1 MNTLQDIL
9 NRCVLEKENKTPS
22 THTRITGGKWD
33 MTAEENAFYN
43 ALYEH
48 TIVNGKQEYFTEK
61 QVENGSFA
69 IDLDFRYKNEVS
81 KRQHTK
87 ETLDDFQALFL
98 DQIQKYSVIE
108 NAFKLYVMEKPNVNQ
123 LSDGSLTKDGIHLL
137 FTFAMNKDH
146 KNLIRNAVIQESSG
160 IFDLPLINTWEDVY
174 DKGVMLGTTNWNIY
188 GCCKP
193 DNEAYKVVRIYDY
206 NIDPAD
212 GNLMV
217 DIIDNP
223 KITKEMYMDLS
234 VRKQRP
240 FTKPNKDAL
249 KELTKLQL
257 PEKTHSPRSVAD
269 MYIPSETDATLND
282 TDYLLQVCIRDEMC
296 KTGKHKEWNIVAQIL
311 KNELKDEAL
320 SPFVMWTN
328 QFGSENK
335 KKECIDQIVKY
346 VKYTPVKEKN
356 RLNFKSLHYYAKKY
370 NPEAYNSRFTI
381 KQDMSTFADIDDLL
395 LEATDYSLATYF
407 VKRYGEKFKCISIK
421 DKLIYHFT
429 DKNLWCDEFGSGSKI
444 RELISNEMNT
454 QFCNY
459 RDQLVSFQ
467 TKLNNSTDEYE
478 KIERKIKKASE
489 IIVKLGKTNDKNN
502 ILREIL
508 DKIEDVKFEDNMNKQ
523 LYMLPLKN
531 KKMLEMKTTIEID
544 VETKKEK
551 ITNTNKVIDRTTEHK
566 FNYECDTDYIENM
579 TEDDEKDV
587 KKYFMDLFC
596 GKEKMVQVMLDI
608 FKSIFAGQPLR
619 YIFFFTGSGC
629 NGKSLLFKVL
639 DEIFKKAMDTIDT
652 NVIIDQKIAS
662 QLTTQFKK
670 LDRCRFGYVTEL
682 KEEMKL
688 NESIIKKISGGDKI
702 DFRGLFK
709 DNVTIVPTCTL
720 GVLTNEMPQ
729 IKIEKAIVDRLVR
742 IPFGNVFKND
752 KTFEAEILS
761 KKHLVFSYIMKYGV
775 IRDNF
780 DFPEEMINAKNE
792 TIEDNTQID
801 YLKEFI
807 DTNLEL
813 VEFKETERM
822 KRDDFRASYNN
833 YLKSKNQPQN
843 NYTHQKFARIIKTY
857 GIGIQESNGKCFYT
871 GIIPKV
877 QDAIEE

>member
-9 NRCVLEKENKTPS
+9 NRCALESGTKTPH

-33 MTAEENAFYN
+33 MTAEENDFYG

-48 TIVNGKQEYFTEK
+48 TIVNGKKEYLTET
-61 QVENGSFA
+61 QLENGTLA
-69 IDLDFRYKNEVS
+69 IDLDFRYKYDVCS
-81 KRQHTK
+81 RQHTK
-87 ETLDDFQALFL
+87 ETLDDFQALFI

-108 NAFKLYVMEKPNVNQ
+108 NAFKLYVMEKPNVNRLADKQ
-123 LSDGSLTKDGIHLL
+123 LTKDGIHLL

-146 KNLIRNAVIQESSG
+146 KNLIRNAVIKESAG
-160 IFDLPLINTWEDVY
+160 IFDLPLTNTWEDVY
-174 DKGVMLGTTNWNIY
+174 DKDVMLGSTNWNIY

-193 DNEAYKVVRIYDY
+193 DHEAYKVVRIYDY
-206 NIDPAD
+206 NIDPVD
-212 GNLMV
+212 GNLMEV
-217 DIIDNP
+217 MIDNP

-234 VRKQRP
+234 VRKSRP
-240 FTKPNKDAL
+240 LVKPNKEAL
-249 KELTKLQL
+249 KKLTELKL
-257 PEKTHSPRSVAD
+257 PEKTYSPRSVAD

-356 RLNFKSLHYYAKKY
+356 RLNFKSLHYYAKQY
-370 NPEAYNSRFTI
+370 NPEAYNSRFVI
-381 KQDMSTFADIDDLL
+381 KYDMSSFADIDELI
-395 LEATDYSLATYF
+395 LESTDYSLANYF
-407 VKRYGEKFKCISIK
+407 VKQFGKDFKCISIK
-421 DKLIYHFT
+421 DKHIYNFT

-444 RELISNEMNT
+444 REIISNEMSTHFSKYRAELITYQSKLEANT
-454 QFCNY
+454 E
-459 RDQLVSFQ
+459 DH
-467 TKLNNSTDEYE
+467 E
-478 KIERKIKKASE
+478 KTGRKIKKLSE
-489 IIVKLGKTNDKNN
+489 LLVKLGKTNDKNN

-508 DKIEDVKFEDNMNKQ
+508 DKIEDVKFEDDMNKE

-531 KKMLEMKTTIEID
+531 KKMLNMKTNE
-544 VETKKEK
+544 
-551 ITNTNKVIDRTTEHK
+551 VIDRTTEHK
-566 FNYECDTDYIENM
+566 FNYECDADYIENM
-579 TEDDEKDV
+579 TADDEKFV

-596 GKEKMVQVMLDI
+596 CKEKMVQIVLDI

-619 YIFFFTGSGC
+619 YIFFFTGIGC

-639 DEIFKKAMDTIDT
+639 DEVFKKAMDTIDT
-652 NVIIDQKIAS
+652 NVIIDQKITS
-662 QLTTQFKK
+662 QLTTQFEK

-709 DNVTIVPTCTL
+709 GNKTIVPTCTL

-752 KTFEAEILS
+752 KSFESEVLS
-761 KKHLVFSYIMKYGV
+761 KKHLIFSYIMKYGV
-775 IRDNF
+775 ISDNF

-807 DTNLEL
+807 DTYYDITPFVKTE
-813 VEFKETERM
+813 KE
-822 KRDDFRASYNN
+822 KRDTFRETYNN
-833 YLKSKNQPQN
+833 YLKSKSQPQN

-877 QDAIEE
+877 QDEIEEQDQ

>member
-9 NRCVLEKENKTPS
+9 NLCSLQKDDKSQS
-22 THTRITGGKWD
+22 THTRIPDKDLNIYGGKWNI
-33 MTAEENAFYN
+33 TPETENNFYGS
-43 ALYEH
+43 LYEH
-48 TIVNGKQEYFTEK
+48 TIVNGKKEYLTEK
-61 QVENGSFA
+61 QLENGTFVV
-69 IDLDFRYKNEVS
+69 DLDFRYSHDVS
-81 KRQHTK
+81 HRQHTK
-87 ETLDDFQALFL
+87 EHLNEFVELFIQ
-98 DQIQKYSVIE
+98 QIGEYCVIE
-108 NAFKLYVMEKPNVNQ
+108 NAFKCYVMEKPNVNR
-123 LSDGSLTKDGIHLL
+123 LEDGSLTKDGIHLL
-137 FTFAMNKDH
+137 FTFGMNKDH
-146 KNLIRNAVIQESSG
+146 KLLIRDSVIKESAD
-160 IFDLPLINTWEDVY
+160 IFELPLINDWDSVY
-174 DKGVMLGTTNWNIY
+174 DKGVMEGSVNWNIY
-188 GCCKP
+188 GCSKP
-193 DNEAYKVVRIYDY
+193 ANESYKVVKIYEY
-206 NIDPAD
+206 TIDPAD

-240 FTKPNKDAL
+240 LVKPNKKAL
-249 KELTKLQL
+249 EKLTKLNL
-257 PEKTHSPRSVAD
+257 PSPSPRSVAD
-269 MYIPSETDATLND
+269 MYIPSEKDKTLND

-296 KTGKHKEWNIVAQIL
+296 KSGKHQEWNIVAQIL

-370 NPEAYNSRFTI
+370 NQEAYNERFVI
-381 KQDMSTFADIDDLL
+381 KQDMSTFADIDDLI
-395 LEATDYSLATYF
+395 LESTDYTLATYF
-407 VKRYGEKFKCISIK
+407 VKQYGAKFKCISIK
-421 DKLIYHFT
+421 DKLVYHFT

-444 RELISNEMNT
+444 REIISNEMNT

-459 RDQLVSFQ
+459 RTYLESYQ
-467 TKLNNSTDEYE
+467 TKLNKSTDEYE
-478 KIERKIKKASE
+478 KIERKIKKTSE
-489 IIVKLGKTNDKNN
+489 VIVKLGKTNDKNN

-508 DKIEDVKFEDNMNKQ
+508 DKIEDVNFEDNMNKE

-531 KKMLEMKTTIEID
+531 KKMLEMK
-544 VETKKEK
+544 
-551 ITNTNKVIDRTTEHK
+551 TNKVIDRTTEHK
-566 FNYECDTDYIENM
+566 FNYECDADYIENM
-579 TEDDEKDV
+579 TADDEAFV
-587 KKYFMDLFC
+587 KKYFMDMFC
-596 GKEKMVQVMLDI
+596 GKEKMVQVVLNI

-619 YIFFFTGSGC
+619 YIFFFTGIGC

-639 DEIFKKAMDTIDT
+639 DEVFKKAMDTIDT
-652 NVIIDQKIAS
+652 NVIIDQKITS
-662 QLTTQFKK
+662 QLTTQFEK

-709 DNVTIVPTCTL
+709 GNKTIVPTCTL

-752 KTFEAEILS
+752 KSFETEVLS
-761 KKHLVFSYIMKYGV
+761 KKHLIFSYIIKYGV
-775 IRDNF
+775 ISDNF

-801 YLKEFI
+801 YLKDFI
-807 DTNLEL
+807 ESNFEL
-813 VEFKETERM
+813 VEFKKTEKM

-833 YLKSKNQPQN
+833 YLKSN
-843 NYTHQKFARIIKTY
+843 NRPSDTYTHQKFARLIKAY
-857 GIGIQESNGKCFYT
+857 GIGIQESNGKTFYT
-871 GIIPKV
+871 GIIPKE
-877 QDAIEE
+877 QDEIDE

>member
-9 NRCVLEKENKTPS
+9 KTCEIKKDDTSSP
-22 THTRITGGKWD
+22 THTRIPDKNLNIYGGKWNI
-33 MTAEENAFYN
+33 TPETENTFYGS
-43 ALYEH
+43 LYEH
-48 TIVNGKQEYFTEK
+48 TIINGKKEYLTEK
-61 QVENGSFA
+61 QVENGTFA
-69 IDLDFRYKNEVS
+69 VDLDFRYCYDIS
-81 KRQHTK
+81 HRQHTQTDIN
-87 ETLDDFQALFL
+87 EFVELFIQ
-98 DQIQKYSVIE
+98 QISEYSVIE
-108 NAFKLYVMEKPNVNQ
+108 NAFKCYVMEKPNVNR
-123 LSDGSLTKDGIHLL
+123 LEDGSLTKDGIHLL
-137 FTFAMNKDH
+137 FTFGMSKEH
-146 KNLIRNAVIQESSG
+146 KLLIRDSVIKESAD
-160 IFDLPLINTWEDVY
+160 IFELPLLNDWDSVY
-174 DKGVMLGTTNWNIY
+174 DKGVMEGSVNWNIY
-188 GCCKP
+188 GCSKP
-193 DNEAYKVVRIYDY
+193 ANESYQVVKIYDY
-206 NIDPAD
+206 TIDPTD

-240 FTKPNKDAL
+240 LVKPNKKAL
-249 KELTKLQL
+249 EKLTKLKL
-257 PEKTHSPRSVAD
+257 PEKHNSPRSVAD
-269 MYIPSETDATLND
+269 MYIPSEKDNSLND

-296 KTGKHKEWNIVAQIL
+296 KTGKHQEWNIVAQIL

-370 NPEAYNSRFTI
+370 NPEAYNNRFTI

-421 DKLIYHFT
+421 DKHIYHFT

-444 RELISNEMNT
+444 RELISNEINT
-454 QFCNY
+454 EFSNY
-459 RDQLVSFQ
+459 RDQLISFQ
-467 TKLNNSTDEYE
+467 TKLNKSTDEYE

-508 DKIEDVKFEDNMNKQ
+508 DKIEDVNFEDNMNKQ

-531 KKMLEMKTTIEID
+531 KKMLEMKT
-544 VETKKEK
+544 
-551 ITNTNKVIDRTTEHK
+551 NQVIDRTTEHK

-579 TEDDEKDV
+579 TEDDEAYV

-596 GKEKMVQVMLDI
+596 GKEKMVQVVLDI

-619 YIFFFTGSGC
+619 YIFFFTGTGC

-652 NVIIDQKIAS
+652 NVIIDQKITS
-662 QLTTQFKK
+662 QLTTQFEK

-709 DNVTIVPTCTL
+709 GNKTIIPTITL

-752 KTFEAEILS
+752 KAFEAEILS
-761 KKHLVFSYIMKYGV
+761 KKHLIFSYIMKYGV

-780 DFPEEMINAKNE
+780 EFPEEMINAKNE

-807 DTNLEL
+807 DTNFQL
-813 VEFKETERM
+813 VEFKKTEKM

-833 YLKSKNQPQN
+833 YLKSNNRPQD
-843 NYTHQKFARIIKTY
+843 NYTHQKFARLIKTY
-857 GIGIQESNGKCFYT
+857 GIGIQESNGKTFYT
-871 GIIPKV
+871 GIIPKE
-877 QDAIEE
+877 QDEIEE